1 MGNLISFTSKT
12 PGPKGQRRGT
22 RTVFNFI
29 ENIKIQHLIAAGLV
43 PSCTVDTIIQI
54 TFSESVKYVCQRE
67 ELQKVG
73 LTEMFYI
80 RQSKNSF
87 LSEGE
92 EQI

>member
-1 MGNLISFTSKT
+1 MY
-12 PGPKGQRRGT
+12 
-22 RTVFNFI
+22 
-29 ENIKIQHLIAAGLV
+29 
-43 PSCTVDTIIQI
+43 
-54 TFSESVKYVCQRE
+54 SESVKYVCQGE

-73 LTEMFYI
+73 LIEMFYV